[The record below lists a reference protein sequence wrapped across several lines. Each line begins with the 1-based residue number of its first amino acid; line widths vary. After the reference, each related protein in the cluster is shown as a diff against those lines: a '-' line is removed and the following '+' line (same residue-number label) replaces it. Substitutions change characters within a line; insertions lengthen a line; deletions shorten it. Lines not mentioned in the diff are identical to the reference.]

1 MLSKPLRE
9 PGTLLPAPAPPFWE
23 TLLLGNQHSL
33 YLAPP
38 LSDPAMAPFL
48 KSTVARPWALPRLRP
63 SARYTPETS
72 VGSCTG
78 SIVQKQSFPAADW
91 RQGSLGFISLLSTA
105 SFTKTKPSW
114 EPEPVWLASPCHLGL
129 TIHHYFQS
137 RLLRV
142 CSRELPHALCL
153 TYFEPFVV
161 GHTLLTGISFG
172 SPFCRLQPSSRLP
185 VCSSDGLPGMDGRA
199 EELGPHSRDGFRAFS
214 DLPSGTSLWPPPLP
228 LARRSGWVNM
238 TSDSFG
244 PRRNEAVATRTGQ
257 MNGDGLQAAHL
268 AAKT

>member
-1 MLSKPLRE
+1 
-9 PGTLLPAPAPPFWE
+9 
-23 TLLLGNQHSL
+23 
-33 YLAPP
+33 
-38 LSDPAMAPFL
+38 MA
-48 KSTVARPWALPRLRP
+48 AGPWALPLSRP
-63 SARYTPETS
+63 LARYIPETS
-72 VGSCTG
+72 AGSYTG
-78 SIVQKQSFPAADW
+78 SIIQKQSFPAADW

-114 EPEPVWLASPCHLGL
+114 ESEPLWLASPCHLGL

-137 RLLRV
+137 RLLWV
-142 CSRELPHALCL
+142 CSRQLPRALCRM
-153 TYFEPFVV
+153 YFEPFVV

-228 LARRSGWVNM
+228 LARKSVWVNM
-238 TSDSFG
+238 TSDTFWSQEKG
-244 PRRNEAVATRTGQ
+244 GCGHQDWADERGRPAGCPPRCKNLSRTDRGSPSPC
-257 MNGDGLQAAHL
+257 LWEQADL
-268 AAKT
+268 PS